1 MNLSIIRTVDE
12 MYNYIDIIFHNAL
25 YNKADRI
32 VFLNTYNNQSS
43 LKANRFVANYLKQD
57 KYGNETVISMYDN
70 MLEIDNINILYKA
83 INKFK
88 EKHNNIPIDVW
99 TDYSTGKV
107 YW

>member
-1 MNLSIIRTVDE
+1 MNLSIVRTVDE
-12 MYNYIDIIFHNAL
+12 MYNYIDIIFNTAL
-25 YNKADRI
+25 SNKADRI

-57 KYGNETVISMYDN
+57 TYGNETVISMYDN

-88 EKHNNIPIDVW
+88 EKYNNIPIEVW